1 MGERVQVRA
10 VRSEPG
16 SATAAAPG
24 ARSPDA
30 RSGFATRTSAALWP
44 GLRQLLA
51 RIGVAA
57 VAFSAGLIVTLG
69 LAMRTIGGLRQAGFA
84 IGMMCAVGGLGAALM
99 HDGAGVFWMTIG
111 GLLIGLSLRVPT
123 RDRLG

>member
-1 MGERVQVRA
+1 
-10 VRSEPG
+10 
-16 SATAAAPG
+16 
-24 ARSPDA
+24 
-30 RSGFATRTSAALWP
+30 
-44 GLRQLLA
+44 LRQLLA

-57 VAFSAGLIVTLG
+57 VAFGAGLIVTLG